1 MNTKLTNILL
11 IILLIFNVAFVGTW
25 WTSHH
30 KMHHPKKTVEPPVET
45 TTLMN
50 DRSNGEMYLVRTLGL
65 DSAQQKKLNVL
76 MIAHFNLHDMQ
87 MKTYVRN
94 QTNLFN
100 ALKDG
105 KDSVYA
111 NRCADS
117 LGMLKVAMEKELYM
131 HFNSIKN
138 ICTGD
143 QQKHFDELID
153 NMSKEFVHHH
163 DMSNSPKPT
172 QDSL

>member
-11 IILLIFNVAFVGTW
+11 IILLIFNVAFIGKW
-25 WTSHH
+25 WMGHG
-30 KMHHPKKTVEPPVET
+30 KMHHPQKVAEKAET

-50 DRSNGEMYLVRTLGL
+50 DRTKGEMFLVNTLGF
-65 DSAQQKKLNVL
+65 DSTQKKKLDIL
-76 MIAHFNLHDMQ
+76 LDTHFRLHDKY
-87 MKTYVRN
+87 MKAYVRN

-105 KDSVYA
+105 MDSVYA

-117 LGMLKVAMEKELYM
+117 LGILKVAFAKELYG
-131 HFNSIKN
+131 HFSGIKS
-138 ICTGD
+138 ICTSG
-143 QQKHFDELID
+143 QQKQFDDLID
-153 NMSKEFVHHH
+153 NLDKEFVKHH
-163 DMSNSPKPT
+163 DIGNIAKPN